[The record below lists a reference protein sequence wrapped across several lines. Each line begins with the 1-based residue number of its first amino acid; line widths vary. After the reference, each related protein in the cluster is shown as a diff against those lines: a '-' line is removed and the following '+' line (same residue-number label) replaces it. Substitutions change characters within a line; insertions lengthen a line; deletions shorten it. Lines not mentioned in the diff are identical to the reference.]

1 MANITKRGN
10 AYLITV
16 SCGYAVD
23 GKQVKQFKTWKPPE
37 NMTARQVEKEVQKQA
52 VLFEEDC
59 KQGQV
64 TAVVKFEDFA
74 RQWFKEYA
82 EKKLK
87 LQTIRGYHNL
97 EPRIYKA
104 IGYLRMDKINT
115 RTLQK
120 FINDISDEN
129 KPEGRTKLGGKL
141 SAKTIKL
148 HLSLISNIFNY
159 AIKQQM
165 VSVNPCTNVALPA
178 PDKKEQDI
186 YTVEE
191 AQKLLFLLSQEPENE
206 LKHVLFFSMAMF
218 TGFRRGEL
226 LGLEYKDFDF
236 NNKIV
241 TINRT
246 SNYYEKVGTYTD
258 SPKTKKSQRCL
269 RLNDDL
275 IALILKFRDWQDKER
290 ARLGSQW
297 VNTDRLF
304 TQWNGLPMGHNA
316 PQLFFKRFCKKTGMR
331 YINVHS
337 WRHFFAS
344 ALINSGLDVVSVQN
358 CLGHVSPLVTLGT
371 YSHAFNK
378 ANARATEAISN
389 TISLVGGNNQQI
401 ISKTRKIKNPPA

>member
-23 GKQVKQFKTWKPPE
+23 GKQIKQFKTWKPDE
-37 NMTARQVEKEVQKQA
+37 SMTVKQVEKELQKQA
-52 VLFEEDC
+52 LKFEEEC
-59 KQGQV
+59 KQGQI
-64 TAVVKFEDFA
+64 TAVVKFEEFA
-74 RQWFKEYA
+74 RQWFTEYA

-104 IGYLRMDKINT
+104 IGYMRMDKINT

-129 KPEGRTKLGGKL
+129 NPEGRTYLGKKL

-165 VSVNPCTNVALPA
+165 ISNNPCINVTLPA
-178 PDKKEQDI
+178 PDKKECEI

-191 AQKLLFLLSQEPENE
+191 AQKLLTLLSKEHENE

-218 TGFRRGEL
+218 TGFRRGEI
-226 LGLEYKDFDF
+226 LGLEWKDFDF
-236 NNKIV
+236 YSKIV
-241 TINRT
+241 TVCRT

-258 SPKTKKSQRCL
+258 TPKTKKSQRCL

-275 IALILKFRDWQDKER
+275 IALVLKFRDWQNKER
-290 ARLGSQW
+290 ERLGSKW
-297 VNTDRLF
+297 VETDRLF
-304 TQWNGLPMGHNA
+304 TQWNGLPMGHNS
-316 PQLFFKRFCKKTGMR
+316 PQLFFKRFCKNNGMR
-331 YINVHS
+331 YVNVHS

-378 ANARATEAISN
+378 ANARATEAISS
-389 TISLVGGNNQQI
+389 TIRLVN
-401 ISKTRKIKNPPA
+401 